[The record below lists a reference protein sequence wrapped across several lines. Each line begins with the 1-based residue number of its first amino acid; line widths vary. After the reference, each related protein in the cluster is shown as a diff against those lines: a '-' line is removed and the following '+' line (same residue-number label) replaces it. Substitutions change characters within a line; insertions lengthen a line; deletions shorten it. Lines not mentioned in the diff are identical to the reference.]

1 MKDMVEL
8 TERTFNERVAHD
20 TTIIDFW
27 AEWCGPCKTLGP
39 IFAQVAQTLG
49 DKATFAK
56 LNVDQAPAVATAQQ
70 VMSIPTI
77 LVMRDGAEIGRL
89 VGSRPAEQLQREL
102 ESLLS

>member
-1 MKDMVEL
+1 MVEL
-8 TERTFNERVAHD
+8 TERTFTERVAND

-39 IFAQVAQTLG
+39 IFAQVAESLA

-77 LVMRDGAEIGRL
+77 LVMRDGVEIGRL